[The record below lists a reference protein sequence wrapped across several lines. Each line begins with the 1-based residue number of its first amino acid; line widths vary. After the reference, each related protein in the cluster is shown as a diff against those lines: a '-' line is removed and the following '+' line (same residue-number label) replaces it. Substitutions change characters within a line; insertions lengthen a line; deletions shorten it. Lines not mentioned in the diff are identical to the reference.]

1 MLQERGHESFKNVET
16 NDKLSPKPPKRDIL
30 SHFYEKEN
38 PKNIVT
44 NGADTNAV
52 VREEVDEV
60 ILPTEAACHACDACT
75 QTGDGRNE
83 KEKGC
88 SVM

>member
-1 MLQERGHESFKNVET
+1 MLKEQGHESLKNGGT
-16 NDKLSPKPPKRDIL
+16 NDKLSPKPPKRDIR
-30 SHFYEKEN
+30 SNFFSKEN
-38 PKNIVT
+38 PKTIVT
-44 NGADTNAV
+44 NGPDTNADV
-52 VREEVDEV
+52 KDELDKV

-83 KEKGC
+83 KGC